1 MRYDALMLTSR
12 YFGSF
17 ATDYTNTDI
26 ERGAGQLRMDINLP
40 DPSACTQAVVDG
52 VDHAID
58 ELDSREAAAR
68 AAIAAVMSDDE
79 LQPAKFWQFYRD
91 EVDGFGDLA
100 RDAFVS
106 TLVLVRV
113 GFYPGKASDAAS
125 HIVLDFAVRG
135 PNTDQLL
142 VVKFRA
148 DGSLGEIAWES

>member
-1 MRYDALMLTSR
+1 MLTSR
-12 YFGSF
+12 YFGSI
-17 ATDYTNTDI
+17 AADHAKTQI
-26 ERGAGQLRMDINLP
+26 ARGDAQLRVDINLA
-40 DPSACTQAVVDG
+40 DPSACTQAAIDAVDR
-52 VDHAID
+52 AID

-68 AAIAAVMSDDE
+68 AAITAVMGDDE
-79 LQPAKFWQFYRD
+79 RQPAQFWQFYRD

-113 GFYPGKASDAAS
+113 GFYPDEVSDTAS

-142 VVKFRA
+142 VAKFHA